1 MGWMGFWGQLSSL
14 HYDGYLF
21 LLCPISGLFHVGGK
35 DEHTWGED
43 DESEDKSGIVADY
56 TKGRGR
62 SGGRGLAN
70 RSEVSR
76 LLPSYSAL
84 HLPHLGP
91 AYKLPLGVT
100 VARSYCYSGRQVS
113 QRDLREEVP
122 ALPDVFEL
130 PWVFLL
136 PLCPLVSSAPL
147 STTLPFLTFFP
158 LTSRLCLL
166 ALTQLLCTTL
176 HWLYIEPNEGRRDG
190 ERNEK
195 PLVQMKI
202 DLTRMVIWSLDSVTF
217 THGTKIIGHNKAY
230 REDIS

>member
-1 MGWMGFWGQLSSL
+1 MGWMGFWGQLNSL

-35 DEHTWGED
+35 DEHTWGEE
-43 DESEDKSGIVADY
+43 DESEDKSGIVADN

-122 ALPDVFEL
+122 ALPDLFEL
-130 PWVFLL
+130 RWVFLL

-147 STTLPFLTFFP
+147 STILPFLTFP
-158 LTSRLCLL
+158 SL
-166 ALTQLLCTTL
+166 
-176 HWLYIEPNEGRRDG
+176 
-190 ERNEK
+190 
-195 PLVQMKI
+195 
-202 DLTRMVIWSLDSVTF
+202 LDSVFLPSPNCCVPLYTGYILSQMRAGE
-217 THGTKIIGHNKAY
+217 TERGMKSLLY
-230 REDIS
+230 RWK